1 MKKEWGVDI
10 ARPGDAKAIIGLTQ
24 KEFPPEQLRLFW
36 YGCPGSSQYI
46 EDMIALQ
53 AFGGESVFLVAR
65 NDTELLGFIEV
76 RRFFDSICLNN
87 GAISEAATGLGV
99 YRKLFTE
106 SILLGEK
113 EGYTKAFHDV
123 FHGNTLSEFH
133 KRLGYKITESFKWV
147 TATIPSGEISDIT
160 TISGIPQADTVHA
173 KYGFSQFL
181 LTTQMR
187 SYQVGRLGSEWFRIT
202 DSEILSDKDA
212 LFALNRLDEKRSILC
227 ICSEDKMLPDDLLGT
242 VQVLGSDRFE
252 GHIPTILSA
261 LASKK

>member
-1 MKKEWGVDI
+1 MRKEWNVDI
-10 ARPGDAKAIIGLTQ
+10 AKPGDAEAIAELTR
-24 KEFPPEQLRLFW
+24 KEFLPEQLRLFW
-36 YGCPGSSQYI
+36 YGCSGSSQYI

-53 AFGGESVFLVAR
+53 TLGGESVFLVVR
-65 NDTELLGFIEV
+65 SDTGLLGFIEA

-87 GAISEAATGLGV
+87 TVISKSVAGLGI

-106 SILLGEK
+106 FILFGQK
-113 EGYTKAFHDV
+113 EGYVKTFHDV
-123 FHGNTLSEFH
+123 FHGNIISEFH
-133 KRLGYKITESFKWV
+133 KQVGYRITESFKWV

-187 SYQVGRLGSEWFRIT
+187 SYQVGRLGSEWFRTT

-212 LFALNRLDEKRSILC
+212 LFALNCLDEKRSILC

-242 VQVLGSDRFE
+242 VQVLGSDRLE

-261 LASKK
+261 LASK

>member
-1 MKKEWGVDI
+1 MKKEWSVDF
-10 ARPGDAKAIIGLTQ
+10 AKPGDAKKIIELTRQ
-24 KEFPPEQLRLFW
+24 GFPPEQICLFW
-36 YGCPGSSQYI
+36 YGCQGSQQYI
-46 EDMIALQ
+46 EDLIALQ

-65 NDTELLGFIEV
+65 NDTELIGFAEV

-87 GAISEAATGLGV
+87 MVISKSASGSGV

-106 SILLGEK
+106 SILFGEK

-147 TATIPSGEISDIT
+147 TAIIPSGEISGIT

-173 KYGFSQFL
+173 KYDFSQFL

-187 SYQVGRLGSEWFRIT
+187 SYQVGRLGSEWFRTT
-202 DSEILSDKDA
+202 DSEILSDKNA
-212 LFALNRLDEKRSILC
+212 LFALNRLDEKRSVLC

-261 LASKK
+261 LASK